1 MAVTIPRMRSTAA
14 EAVKGGDAAETSP
27 RPMPGGVKLRRPNR
41 VKATL
46 ALLVIVLAALIDNAA
61 TTNAAPTSTTAMLAK
76 STHVLRFFDNHR
88 WLTAPRT
95 DRCKQVP
102 WTRSCLIARERVRF
116 HTRRLVA
123 LELQLPPV
131 EAICRVFGRYCDQAL
146 AVTRCESGASRTPR
160 AVNGQYLGMFQMGDF
175 ARSTYGHGAT
185 PIEQARAAWRYFDAS
200 GRDWSPW
207 SCKPW

>member
-1 MAVTIPRMRSTAA
+1 M
-14 EAVKGGDAAETSP
+14 
-27 RPMPGGVKLRRPNR
+27 
-41 VKATL
+41 KATL
-46 ALLVIVLAALIDNAA
+46 ALLVLVLAAMIDTA
-61 TTNAAPTSTTAMLAK
+61 TAAPTKSTTQQLAK

-116 HTRRLVA
+116 HTRRLA
-123 LELQLPPV
+123 SLEQQLPPV

-146 AVTRCESGASRTPR
+146 RVTRCESGRSRTPR
-160 AVNGQYLGMFQMGDF
+160 AVNGQYLGMFQMGNF
-175 ARSTYGHGAT
+175 ARSTYGHGST

-207 SCKPW
+207 SCKP